1 METSKNWNPD
11 VPIETLYKW
20 KSRECGKLNQRVKDL
35 EATVKALRENI
46 RMIVDDPEARR
57 AVRVEARV
65 RMMTKEMNALQ
76 KKLHQARVDME
87 ELIIKVNKLNDNVR

>member
-11 VPIETLYKW
+11 VPVETLYKW
-20 KSRECGKLNQRVKDL
+20 KSQECGKLNQRVKDL

-46 RMIVDDPEARR
+46 RMIVDDPEARQ
-57 AVRVEARV
+57 AVRTEARV
-65 RMMTKEMNALQ
+65 RMMTKETNALQ

-87 ELIIKVNKLNDNVR
+87 ELIIKLNKLNDNVR

>member
-11 VPIETLYKW
+11 VPVETLYKW
-20 KSRECGKLNQRVKDL
+20 KSLECGKLNQRVKDL

-87 ELIIKVNKLNDNVR
+87 ELIIKVNKLNDNV